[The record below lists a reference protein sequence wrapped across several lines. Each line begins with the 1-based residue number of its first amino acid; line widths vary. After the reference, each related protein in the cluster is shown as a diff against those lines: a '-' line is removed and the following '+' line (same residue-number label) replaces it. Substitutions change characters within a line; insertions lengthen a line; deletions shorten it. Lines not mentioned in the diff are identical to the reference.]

1 MSVEVR
7 PARVNTFAPEGKDYL
22 LRVVRRE
29 RQDFFDVIDNTDD
42 ETWKTPT
49 ACTEWEIRDV
59 VGHLVDVTEGYIAR
73 FNLAR
78 AKEPFPQPLGV
89 TGMAKML
96 DDAAKRFRSSSR
108 TQLIARLKDSST
120 KLFEIFDGLTAE
132 QWTGEMI
139 PHVYMGPLPTLMY
152 PAWQLVDYSV
162 HTWDMRAGLGK
173 MQPLSDDAANTL
185 IPYMFIV
192 LQNTVDA
199 DAAKGF
205 DATWGVRISGDAGGS
220 WKLQLKDGALTYE
233 EASVA
238 ACPVVFNFDPNDW
251 VLTAYQRY
259 PGGAAIGDRQ
269 LAYKVRRLFFKI

>member
-1 MSVEVR
+1 MAVQVR
-7 PARVNTFAPEGKDYL
+7 PARVNTFAPEGKDHL

-29 RQDFFDVIDNTDD
+29 RQDFYDVIDSTNDD
-42 ETWKTPT
+42 TWKTPT
-49 ACTEWEIRDV
+49 ACTEWQIRDV

-78 AKEPFPQPLGV
+78 ANEPFPQPLGV

-108 TQLIARLKDSST
+108 TQLIARLKESST
-120 KLFEIFDGLTAE
+120 ELFDIFDALTPE

-162 HTWDMRAGLGK
+162 HTWDMRAGLGEMK
-173 MQPLSDDAANTL
+173 ALSDDAANTL

>member
-1 MSVEVR
+1 MSVELK

-22 LRVVRRE
+22 LAVVRRE
-29 RQDFFDVIDNTDD
+29 RQDFYDVIDSTDD

-59 VGHLVDVTEGYIAR
+59 VGHLVDVIESYIDR
-73 FNLAR
+73 FALAR
-78 AKEPFPQPLGV
+78 AKAPFPQAIGLPP
-89 TGMAKML
+89 MAGLL
-96 DDAAKRFRSSSR
+96 DEGAKRFRSSSR
-108 TQLIARLKDSST
+108 TQLIARLKEDST
-120 KLFEIFDGLTAE
+120 KLFEIFDALTPE
-132 QWTGEMI
+132 EWTSEMI
-139 PHVYMGPLPTLMY
+139 PHVYMGPLPTMIY
-152 PAWQLVDYSV
+152 PAFQLIDYSV

-199 DAAKGF
+199 EAAKGF
-205 DATWGVRISGDAGGS
+205 NASWGVRISGDAGGS
-220 WKLQLKDGALTYE
+220 WKLDLTDGALTYK

-238 ACPVVFNFDPNDW
+238 DCPVVFNFNPNDW
-251 VLTAYQRY
+251 VLTAYQRF

-269 LAYKVRRLFFKI
+269 LAYKIRRLFFKI